1 MFDWL
6 EFDKNVKKEYEEQ
19 TERLNAYTTPQIL
32 LFRCICGFALFIGG
46 KHIDGYL

>member
-19 TERLNAYTTPQIL
+19 TERLNVYITE
-32 LFRCICGFALFIGG
+32 F
-46 KHIDGYL
+46 